1 MGAFSLI
8 VVINLLNRLK
18 MGKKSA
24 EMKEKVILNKHTVD
38 FTTGTDFPGNYPLM
52 PERPFKAEEY
62 AKNIVFDVVF
72 EEDAS
77 LEFDIIGVDAPIAN
91 ALRRV
96 LLSEVPSVA
105 IEKVLLYNN
114 TSIVQDEILC
124 HRLGLIPLN
133 IDPRKVEWRTD
144 KDNLEPHPSNTV
156 VFDLKV
162 RCTKNTKANKDETDR
177 KKLYKDS
184 YIYASHLSWVP
195 IGNQKES
202 FGYDVKPI
210 YGDILLAKMLPGH
223 EIDLRCLCYKGIGRD
238 HAKFSPVAT
247 ASYRLMPSI
256 TIKEPICG
264 DDAYKFQEY
273 FASGV
278 IAVETNKQGVPE
290 AKVANERLDTCNR
303 QVLEDEEM
311 KEKVE
316 VAKVRNHY
324 LFTVESVSFFKP
336 NELVLEALDVLCNK
350 CDTLID
356 FLEN

>member
-1 MGAFSLI
+1 MG
-8 VVINLLNRLK
+8 
-18 MGKKSA
+18 
-24 EMKEKVILNKHTVD
+24 
-38 FTTGTDFPGNYPLM
+38 
-52 PERPFKAEEY
+52 
-62 AKNIVFDVVF
+62 
-72 EEDAS
+72 
-77 LEFDIIGVDAPIAN
+77 
-91 ALRRV
+91 
-96 LLSEVPSVA
+96 
-105 IEKVLLYNN
+105 
-114 TSIVQDEILC
+114 
-124 HRLGLIPLN
+124 
-133 IDPRKVEWRTD
+133 
-144 KDNLEPHPSNTV
+144 EPHPSNTV

-238 HAKFSPVAT
+238 H
-247 ASYRLMPSI
+247 
-256 TIKEPICG
+256 
-264 DDAYKFQEY
+264 YKFQEY

-316 VAKVRNHY
+316 IAKVRNHY

-356 FLEN
+356 

>member
-8 VVINLLNRLK
+8 VVINLLNRFK

-24 EMKEKVILNKHTVD
+24 ELKEKIILNKHTVD
-38 FTTGTDFPGNYPLM
+38 FTTGTNFPGNYPLM

-62 AKNIVFDVVF
+62 AKNVV
-72 EEDAS
+72 
-77 LEFDIIGVDAPIAN
+77 FDIIGVDAPIAN

-202 FGYDVKPI
+202 
-210 YGDILLAKMLPGH
+210 L
-223 EIDLRCLCYKGIGRD
+223 
-238 HAKFSPVAT
+238 
-247 ASYRLMPSI
+247 
-256 TIKEPICG
+256 
-264 DDAYKFQEY
+264 
-273 FASGV
+273 
-278 IAVETNKQGVPE
+278 
-290 AKVANERLDTCNR
+290 
-303 QVLEDEEM
+303 
-311 KEKVE
+311 
-316 VAKVRNHY
+316 
-324 LFTVESVSFFKP
+324 
-336 NELVLEALDVLCNK
+336 
-350 CDTLID
+350 
-356 FLEN
+356 